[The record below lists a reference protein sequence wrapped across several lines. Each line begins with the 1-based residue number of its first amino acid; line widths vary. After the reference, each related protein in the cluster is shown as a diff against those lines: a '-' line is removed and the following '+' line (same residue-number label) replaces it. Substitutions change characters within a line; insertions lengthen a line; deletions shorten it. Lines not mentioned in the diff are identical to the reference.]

1 MLGSG
6 IVDHLLK
13 LKYPFDLLDRSAISY
28 DDDSKNISLLNDY
41 DVIIHAAANTN
52 AEECEKNPKDCFRD
66 NTLLTEKLAYA
77 SSKAGCTFVF
87 ISSTGVY
94 GKYEES
100 RPYTEHDIAR
110 PTTVHH
116 KSKLLAE
123 SAVTKW
129 CKSYLI
135 IRTGWLFG
143 GSPKNAKNF
152 VARRIEEA
160 LNEGEFIESN
170 IQQLGCPTW
179 SEDVAMTIIK
189 LVESLQVGIF
199 NVVNQGSATR
209 FDYVRHI
216 LASAGISKDV
226 RPVNADSFKR
236 LADVSNNESAECL
249 KLSQIGFDLLP
260 PWQLSLDKYIKQD
273 LSAWL
278 SSKSSS

>member
-1 MLGSG
+1 MLGSA
-6 IVDHLLK
+6 IADYLLK
-13 LKYPFDLLDRSAISY
+13 LKYSFDLLDRSVISF
-28 DDDSKNISLLNDY
+28 DDDLKNISLLNDY
-41 DVIIHAAANTN
+41 DLIIHAAANTN
-52 AEECEKNPKDCFRD
+52 AEECEKNPDDCFRD

-94 GKYEES
+94 GKHEES
-100 RPYTEHDIAR
+100 KPYTEHDIAR

-160 LNEGEFIESN
+160 LNEGKFITE
-170 IQQLGCPTW
+170 T
-179 SEDVAMTIIK
+179 
-189 LVESLQVGIF
+189 LVTCKNTLI
-199 NVVNQGSATR
+199 NVVKKEVPAT
-209 FDYVRHI
+209 
-216 LASAGISKDV
+216 
-226 RPVNADSFKR
+226 
-236 LADVSNNESAECL
+236 
-249 KLSQIGFDLLP
+249 
-260 PWQLSLDKYIKQD
+260 
-273 LSAWL
+273 
-278 SSKSSS
+278 